1 MAKNTKKEEDTID
14 LPPGTAKY
22 CIVRPPEMILCQW
35 ANKQDGYPVSTIRK
49 MQEAGCLYCING
61 KIQERI

>member
-1 MAKNTKKEEDTID
+1 MAKSTKKENTID

>member
-1 MAKNTKKEEDTID
+1 MAKSTKKEENTID

-22 CIVRPPEMILCQW
+22 CIVRPPDQILSQW
-35 ANKQDGYPVSTIRK
+35 AHKQDGYPVSTIRQ
-49 MQEAGCLYCING
+49 MMDAGCLYCING